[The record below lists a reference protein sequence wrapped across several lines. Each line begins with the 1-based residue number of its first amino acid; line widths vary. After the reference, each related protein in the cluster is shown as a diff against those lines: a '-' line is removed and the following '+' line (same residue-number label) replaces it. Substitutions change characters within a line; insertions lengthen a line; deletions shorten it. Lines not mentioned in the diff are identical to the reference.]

1 MYVTH
6 KFTRAFIS
14 LFVSFITFFVLWSC
28 FSLCYSRIYESIRIK
43 EKWSQFCV
51 PHCSIHSVIVA
62 REKNFHKWHSRGRF
76 SSLMYAYVRIACLCF
91 PSTVRE
97 SQLFFES
104 RSVHLLLHCKSKECC
119 STTVHLNSKAKFRAS
134 GFFDSFF
141 FSSLNPTAL
150 LLFFLHLGQEDE
162 VRTIKTKVRDRE
174 TVVAIHT
181 LSIMIIFRKTTW
193 FHSTTKFSGHS
204 CELPLFC
211 RVAKRYLH

>member
-14 LFVSFITFFVLWSC
+14 LFVSFITFFVLLSC

-43 EKWSQFCV
+43 EKWPQFCA
-51 PHCSIHSVIVA
+51 PHCSIHSVIVT
-62 REKNFHKWHSRGRF
+62 REKNLHKWHSGGRF

-91 PSTVRE
+91 SSAVRE
-97 SQLFFES
+97 SCFSES

-119 STTVHLNSKAKFRAS
+119 STTVHLNSKAKFSAS
-134 GFFDSFF
+134 GFFDSFS

-150 LLFFLHLGQEDE
+150 LLFFLHLVLEDE

-174 TVVAIHT
+174 TVVAMYT
-181 LSIMIIFRKTTW
+181 LKVLW
-193 FHSTTKFSGHS
+193 
-204 CELPLFC
+204 
-211 RVAKRYLH
+211 